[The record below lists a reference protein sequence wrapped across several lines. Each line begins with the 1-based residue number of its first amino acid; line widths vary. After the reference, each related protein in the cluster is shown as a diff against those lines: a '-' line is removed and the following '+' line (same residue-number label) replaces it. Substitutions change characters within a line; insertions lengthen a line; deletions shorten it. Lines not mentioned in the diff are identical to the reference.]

1 MSRRAALALGAT
13 ALVLAGVL
21 RWQVQDEA
29 TAETPPP
36 PPPVEAHADGIMPPA
51 VLDRAAEV
59 TKITGRPVFEPSRR
73 PAMDGAVAA
82 AVPVAR
88 TVPRVTGVVV
98 SATDRSAI
106 FASPGA
112 GAATVA
118 REGGRI
124 GEYTVKTIAAG
135 QVTLMGPDGPLL
147 LRPAFDK
154 NRPPPPAPPPVVGL
168 PLLAPPLP
176 IQR

>member
-1 MSRRAALALGAT
+1 MSRRATLVLGAT
-13 ALVLAGVL
+13 ALVLAGLL

-29 TAETPPP
+29 PAEAPPP
-36 PPPVEAHADGIMPPA
+36 PPAEAHADVIVPPA
-51 VLDRAAEV
+51 AVDRAAEV
-59 TKITGRPVFEPSRR
+59 AKITGRPVFEPSRR
-73 PAMDGAVAA
+73 PSVDVVAA
-82 AVPVAR
+82 AAAPAVR

-118 REGGRI
+118 REGGRV
-124 GEYTVKTIAAG
+124 GEYTVQRIAAG

-147 LRPAFDK
+147 LRPVFDK
-154 NRPPPPAPPPVVGL
+154 NRPLPPAPPPVVGL